1 MKTEIN
7 VEYCLYGDDLNPND
21 ITKHLELVP
30 SLSYKKGDL
39 VKENRIMTRLEG
51 CWEIETGYAPSMDIN
66 DALSKLEDILTEKTD
81 KIREIKR
88 ANKLESKLT
97 IVIKIYDNEVP
108 GMYFSPSTLSFIV
121 NDLEA
126 EMDIC
131 TYIN

>member
-7 VEYCLYGDDLNPND
+7 VEYCLYGDDLNPDD

-39 VKENRIMTRLEG
+39 IKKNRIMTRLEG
-51 CWEIETGYAPSMDIN
+51 CWEIETGYSPSIDIN
-66 DALSKLEDILTEKTD
+66 DALSKLEDILNGKTD
-81 KIREIKR
+81 KIMEIKR

-97 IVIKIYDNEVP
+97 LVIKIYDNEVP

>member
-7 VEYCLYGDDLNPND
+7 VEYCLYGDDLNPDD

-39 VKENRIMTRLEG
+39 IKENRIMTRLEG
-51 CWEIETGYAPSMDIN
+51 CWEIETGYSPSMDIN
-66 DALSKLEDILTEKTD
+66 DALSKLEDILNEKTD
-81 KIREIKR
+81 KIMEIKR
-88 ANKLESKLT
+88 ANELESKLT

>member
-7 VEYCLYGDDLNPND
+7 VAYCLYGDDLNPDD
-21 ITKHLELVP
+21 INKYLELVP

-39 VKENRIMTRLEG
+39 IKENRIMTRLEG
-51 CWEIETGYAPSMDIN
+51 CWEIETGYAPSLDIN
-66 DALSKLEDILTEKTD
+66 DALSKLEDILNEKTD
-81 KIREIKR
+81 KIMEIKR
-88 ANKLESKLT
+88 ANNLESKLT

-108 GMYFSPSTLSFIV
+108 AMYFSPSTLSFIV